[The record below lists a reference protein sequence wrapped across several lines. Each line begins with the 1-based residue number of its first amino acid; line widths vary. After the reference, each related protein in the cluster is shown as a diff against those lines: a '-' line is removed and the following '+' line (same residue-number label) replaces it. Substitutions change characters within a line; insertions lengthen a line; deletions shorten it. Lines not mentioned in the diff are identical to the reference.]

1 VKSTIDNKLWKFANT
16 GAEESME
23 IESPLFEEKV
33 ISLKYDEQKIK
44 QFHQRAQQYLHIN
57 CDNEDLIK
65 HHV

>member
-1 VKSTIDNKLWKFANT
+1 
-16 GAEESME
+16 ME